1 MYQKKYRQ
9 GNTIQPPI
17 GRVLIDKG
25 FAKMN
30 TTRPRIL
37 AIDDTPANLM
47 VLAHALS
54 PDYLFQIATS
64 GREGLA
70 MAEISRP
77 DIVLLDVMMPE
88 IDGNETCRRF
98 KENPALKDIPI
109 VFVTALIDSTAE
121 VLGLALGAADY
132 LHKPINVNV
141 ARQRIRNLV
150 EHAKLGREVTLY
162 RDHLEAL
169 VAERTR
175 ELQQVN
181 IELTA
186 AKVATECA
194 IRAKGTFLANISHEM
209 YTPLNAIIGINAL
222 LQSQLSAEFQYISK
236 KVEQSANQLHGI
248 IKRIIQLAALE
259 GDTGRVDAPT
269 KFNVRDLLNVS
280 IAHHRD
286 QAAVKNINLSIE
298 VADNV
303 PLILHGMSA
312 GIRQAIENFLNNAIR
327 FSDSGTI
334 CLRTNVLSAAD
345 DFVNLRFEVEDQGVG
360 ISESALPGL
369 FDRFSQADEST
380 TRRHGGIGV
389 GLAINHHL
397 ARLMGGEIGVESK
410 LGEGSRFWITVPLY
424 HFNYGWYIPNLE
436 NAPADEM
443 LSSETATPCGLAE
456 AELNQEIEQ
465 LLGLLALGDIEAKC
479 LWEKSYKWLAPILG
493 NRLNAFSEAMGKFA
507 FDEAKDI
514 LEAVKN
520 AHDGNVQKPEST
532 SKPTAP

>member
-1 MYQKKYRQ
+1 
-9 GNTIQPPI
+9 
-17 GRVLIDKG
+17 
-25 FAKMN
+25 MN
-30 TTRPRIL
+30 TTRPRVL

-70 MAEISRP
+70 MAEETRP

-88 IDGNETCRRF
+88 MDGNETCRRF
-98 KENPALKDIPI
+98 KANPVLKDIPI
-109 VFVTALIDSTAE
+109 IFVTALTDSTAE
-121 VLGLALGAADY
+121 VFGLGLGAADY
-132 LHKPINVNV
+132 LHKPINVSV
-141 ARQRIRNLV
+141 ARQRIRNLI
-150 EHAKLGREVTLY
+150 ERAELEREVTLY

-175 ELQQVN
+175 ELQQAN

-209 YTPLNAIIGINAL
+209 YTPLNAIIGITAL
-222 LQSQLSAEFQYISK
+222 LRSQLNAESQCMSE
-236 KVEQSANQLHGI
+236 KVEHSANQLHSI

-259 GDTGRVDAPT
+259 GDAGRVDAPT
-269 KFNVRDLLNVS
+269 EFNVRDLLNVS

-286 QAAVKNINLSIE
+286 QAAAKGLSLSVN

-327 FSDSGTI
+327 FSDSGAI
-334 CLRTNVLSAAD
+334 CLRTDVLSAAD

-369 FDRFSQADEST
+369 FERFSQADEST
-380 TRRHGGIGV
+380 TRSHGGIGV

-410 LGEGSRFWITVPLY
+410 SGQGSRFWITVPLY
-424 HFNYGWYIPNLE
+424 HFRYGWFIPNLD
-436 NAPADEM
+436 NSQADEA
-443 LSSETATPCGLAE
+443 LTSASTTPG
-456 AELNQEIEQ
+456 ELPDTGTDAKKELEQ
-465 LLGLLALGDIEAKC
+465 LLGLLAQDDIEAKH
-479 LWEKSYKWLAPILG
+479 LWEKYYKWLAPLLG
-493 NRLNAFSEAMGKFA
+493 NQLNAFSEAMGTFA
-507 FDEAKDI
+507 FDEAKGI
-514 LEAVKN
+514 LETVEGIHAI
-520 AHDGNVQKPEST
+520 GISIPEST
-532 SKPTAP
+532 TNPTAA

>member
-1 MYQKKYRQ
+1 MD
-9 GNTIQPPI
+9 
-17 GRVLIDKG
+17 RVLKVES
-25 FAKMN
+25 FEEMN
-30 TTRPRIL
+30 TTRHRVL
-37 AIDDTPANLM
+37 AIDDTPANLL

-64 GREGLA
+64 GKEGLA
-70 MAEISRP
+70 MAEESPP

-88 IDGNETCRRF
+88 MDGNETCRRF
-98 KENPALKDIPI
+98 KANPALKDIPI
-109 VFVTALIDSTAE
+109 VFVTALTDSTAE
-121 VLGLALGAADY
+121 VFGLGLGAADY
-132 LHKPINVNV
+132 LHKPVNVSV
-141 ARQRIRNLV
+141 ARQRIRNLI
-150 EHAKLGREVTLY
+150 ERADLEREVALY

-175 ELQQVN
+175 ELQQAN

-209 YTPLNAIIGINAL
+209 YTPLNAIIGINARL
-222 LQSQLSAEFQYISK
+222 RSQLSDEFQRMSE

-259 GDTGRVDAPT
+259 GDAGRIDAPT
-269 KFNVRDLLNVS
+269 EFNVRDLLNVS

-286 QAAVKNINLSIE
+286 QAVAKGLSLSVE

-327 FSDSGTI
+327 FSDSGSI
-334 CLRTNVLSAAD
+334 CLRTDVLSAAD
-345 DFVNLRFEVEDQGVG
+345 DFVNLRFEVEDRGIG

-369 FDRFSQADEST
+369 FERFSQSDDST
-380 TRRHGGIGV
+380 TRKYSGIGI

-410 LGEGSRFWITVPLY
+410 LGHGSRFWITVPLY
-424 HFNYGWYIPNLE
+424 HFSYGWFIPNLE
-436 NAPADEM
+436 NTDTNQDLASA
-443 LSSETATPCGLAE
+443 SATPG
-456 AELNQEIEQ
+456 ELSDAGTDINQEMERLID
-465 LLGLLALGDIEAKC
+465 LLAQDDIEAQH
-479 LWEKSYKWLAPILG
+479 LWEKSYKWLAPMLG
-493 NRLNAFSEAMGKFA
+493 NRLYAFSEAMGTFA
-507 FDEAKDI
+507 FEEAKGI
-514 LEAVKN
+514 LETVKGPH
-520 AHDGNVQKPEST
+520 AGST
-532 SKPTAP
+532 PMPDSSANPTTV

>member
-1 MYQKKYRQ
+1 LK
-9 GNTIQPPI
+9 NE
-17 GRVLIDKG
+17 G
-25 FAKMN
+25 FAEMN
-30 TTRPRIL
+30 TTRPRVL

-70 MAEISRP
+70 MAEETRP

-88 IDGNETCRRF
+88 MDGNETCRHF
-98 KENPALKDIPI
+98 KANPDLKDIPI
-109 VFVTALIDSTAE
+109 IFVTALTDSTAE
-121 VLGLALGAADY
+121 VFGLGLGAADY
-132 LHKPINVNV
+132 LHKPINVSV
-141 ARQRIRNLV
+141 ARQRIRNLI
-150 EHAKLGREVTLY
+150 ERAELEREVTLY

-175 ELQQVN
+175 ELQQAN

-209 YTPLNAIIGINAL
+209 YTPLNAIIGITAL
-222 LQSQLSAEFQYISK
+222 LRSQLNAESQRMSE
-236 KVEQSANQLHGI
+236 KVEHSANQLHSI

-259 GDTGRVDAPT
+259 GDAGRVDAPT
-269 KFNVRDLLNVS
+269 EFNVRDLLNVS

-286 QAAVKNINLSIE
+286 QAAAKGLSLSVK

-327 FSDSGTI
+327 FSDSGAI
-334 CLRTNVLSAAD
+334 CLRTDVLSAAD
-345 DFVNLRFEVEDQGVG
+345 DFVNLRFEVEDQGIG

-369 FDRFSQADEST
+369 FERFSQADEST
-380 TRRHGGIGV
+380 TRSHGGIGV

-410 LGEGSRFWITVPLY
+410 LGQGSRFWITVPLY
-424 HFNYGWYIPNLE
+424 HFSYGWFIPNLD
-436 NAPADEM
+436 NTLADEG
-443 LSSETATPCGLAE
+443 LTSASATPG
-456 AELNQEIEQ
+456 ELPDTGTDAKKELEQ
-465 LLGLLALGDIEAKC
+465 LLGLLAQDDIKAKH
-479 LWEKSYKWLAPILG
+479 LWEKSYKWLAPLLG
-493 NRLNAFSEAMGKFA
+493 NQLNAFSEAMGTFA
-507 FDEAKDI
+507 FDEAKGI
-514 LEAVKN
+514 LETVEGIHAI
-520 AHDGNVQKPEST
+520 GISTPEST
-532 SKPTAP
+532 TNPTAA